1 MERYKRFFEGKN
13 AGNFLN
19 GTQSAIKV
27 LNVIKKLLTSNGMSL
42 QTRLGKS
49 GWTVEWNGDVIQIE
63 FSPIYKKD
71 KRGFNTDVP
80 EKGEMDQYD
89 RAFKLIKSVYSSAMK
104 NDNYNRIEIKSEE

>member
-1 MERYKRFFEGKN
+1 MYTRYFREAKN
-13 AGNFLN
+13 VGSFLN
-19 GTQSAIKV
+19 GTQTANKAV
-27 LNVIKKLLTSNGMSL
+27 NVIKKLLINNGMSI

-49 GWTVEWNGDVIQIE
+49 GWTIEWNGSVIQIE

-89 RAFKLIKSVYSSAMK
+89 RAFKLIKSVYSSARK